1 MSTKHQGKIPSIL
14 QAISIIPLLFFGI
27 ILMLLASHQFTSVM
41 YGQVAE
47 ELRNISENIETLLDL
62 AYPGDYTLTGE
73 DAYQLYKGTHNITSD
88 YSLIDRVK
96 EDTGLEITLFYQD
109 TRILT
114 TLYSSSG
121 SRIVGSGAPP
131 VVINDVLKGGKAHF
145 YPRTIINGSD
155 YFAYYTPLQNS
166 DGSTVG
172 MLFVGKPSQKVDKAI
187 QRSIYPLAIADILVM
202 LIIAAGIFAYTK
214 NFSIILL
221 KIRNFLGD
229 VSTGNLNTRLDEGVL
244 KRNDEL
250 GDIGR
255 SALSMQHS
263 LRHMIEQ
270 DTLTELFNRRSADR
284 KLRQL
289 LDKASKQGLPFSLSI
304 GDIDFFK
311 RVNDTYGHDCGD
323 IVLKSVA
330 DTLREYMNP
339 LGFVARWGGEEFLLV
354 FDHMNAYEAY
364 ECLSELSE
372 KIRNLK
378 ISYNGEAIHITMT
391 FGLTDGYTTDLQQLL
406 KAADDKLYEGKSN
419 GRDQIIVQVM
429 N

>member
-1 MSTKHQGKIPSIL
+1 M
-14 QAISIIPLLFFGI
+14 
-27 ILMLLASHQFTSVM
+27 
-41 YGQVAE
+41 
-47 ELRNISENIETLLDL
+47 
-62 AYPGDYTLTGE
+62 
-73 DAYQLYKGTHNITSD
+73 
-88 YSLIDRVK
+88 
-96 EDTGLEITLFYQD
+96 
-109 TRILT
+109 
-114 TLYSSSG
+114 
-121 SRIVGSGAPP
+121 
-131 VVINDVLKGGKAHF
+131 LKGGAAHF

-166 DGSTVG
+166 GGSTVG

-406 KAADDKLYEGKSN
+406 KTADDRLYEGKSN